1 MKRLIC
7 ILGIVLSAPVAHAED
22 YPSKL
27 IKVVS
32 PFPPGG
38 TTDIIAR
45 EVANTLTEK
54 LGATAIVENKTGGSA
69 IVGTNYV
76 AKAAPDGYTLLIAGS
91 AHGINNTLRKDVP
104 YDGVKDF
111 EPVALLFKLPHSLI
125 VNPALPVKTVKE
137 FIDYAKKNPKAVAC
151 GVTPNTSNALATELF
166 TMQTKAPVNAIAYQ
180 GDAQIMRDL
189 LGNHINCFNG
199 ITNQVLPYVANGKVV
214 VLATTGTERLKVLPD
229 VPTLIELGIK
239 DYEAASWNGVFV
251 PAGTPK
257 EIVRKLESVLVD
269 MAKDPAF
276 IKRWEDIGAIV
287 TPEGADG
294 LRKLLDTEIAR
305 WKPVIAQM
313 KPEDK

>member
-7 ILGIVLSAPVAHAED
+7 TLGIALFATTAHAD
-22 YPSKL
+22 NYPSKL
-27 IKVVS
+27 IKVVA

-45 EVANTLTEK
+45 EVAKTLTEK
-54 LGATAIVENKTGGSA
+54 LGANAIVENKAGGSA

-91 AHGINNTLRKDVP
+91 AHGINNTLRNDVP
-104 YDGVKDF
+104 YNVQKDF

-125 VNPALPVKTVKE
+125 IHPALPVKTAQE
-137 FIDYAKKNPKAVAC
+137 FIDYSKKNPKAVSC
-151 GVTPNTSNALATELF
+151 GVTPNTSNALATEMF
-166 TMQTKAPVNAIAYQ
+166 TMQTGAPVNAISYQ

-199 ITNQVLPYVANGKVV
+199 ITNQVLSHAANGKVV
-214 VLATTGTERLKVLPD
+214 VLATTGTARLKVLPD
-229 VPTLIELGIK
+229 VPTLIELGLK

-257 EIVRKLESVLVD
+257 PIIQKLEAVLVD

-276 IKRWEDIGAIV
+276 IKKWEDIGAEV
-287 TPEGADG
+287 TPEGAEG
-294 LRKLLDTEIAR
+294 LRKHLDAEIAR

-313 KPEDK
+313 KPQ